1 MVHLYVRHIP
11 NTCLKAPWNTQTLRG
26 FSALLTSIHI
36 EHPVQW
42 ACAQWSS
49 RQLPYSLCLPYL
61 GLLSSAAWETVL
73 DGSGEVAACC
83 SLSESRGKTSR
94 QAVAEPIRFYSW
106 ILVSF
111 NLKYANSNS
120 LRVVSDHIW

>member
-49 RQLPYSLCLPYL
+49 RQLPYSLCLPCL
-61 GLLSSAAWETVL
+61 GLCHPLHGRQFWMDQVKRPLAAL
-73 DGSGEVAACC
+73 YR
-83 SLSESRGKTSR
+83 SRGEK
-94 QAVAEPIRFYSW
+94 QADRLLLNQSDFILGFYCLS
-106 ILVSF
+106 I
-111 NLKYANSNS
+111 
-120 LRVVSDHIW
+120 